1 MSRGDAHT
9 APPRRPLLH
18 DLDAFDD
25 DEAAAGAEGSLV
37 ALIEPSPRK
46 PAAPVAPGAVVSKG
60 VGGGLAV
67 GGIGA
72 AILALDKALRDH
84 GETLESLTA
93 AGPLAGA
100 LLQNWPLLLFG
111 FLLARI
117 VAVRWREWGD
127 KQRARDLLTARDR
140 KQTIRVLKLVA
151 TETDRVAVEI
161 GALRSDLATVRDLA
175 AATDSRT
182 REDAAALRRHVDE
195 GLGELRS
202 RIGRIEPRN

>member
-1 MSRGDAHT
+1 MTRADAN
-9 APPRRPLLH
+9 PPRRPLLH

-25 DEAAAGAEGSLV
+25 DEVVAGAEASLV
-37 ALIEPSPRK
+37 AHLVEPGPRK
-46 PAAPVAPGAVVSKG
+46 PATAAPVAVVSKG
-60 VGGGLAV
+60 IGSSVAV
-67 GGIGA
+67 GSIGA
-72 AILALDKALRDH
+72 AILALDKVLRDH

-111 FLLARI
+111 FLLARV

-195 GLGELRS
+195 GFAEVWS
-202 RIGRIEPRN
+202 RIGRVEIRN

>member
-1 MSRGDAHT
+1 MSRADAT
-9 APPRRPLLH
+9 PPRRPLLH

-25 DEAAAGAEGSLV
+25 DEATAGAEASLV
-37 ALIEPSPRK
+37 AHLVEPSPRK
-46 PAAPVAPGAVVSKG
+46 PATATASAAVVSKG
-60 VGGGLAV
+60 IGSSVAV
-67 GGIGA
+67 GSIGA
-72 AILALDKALRDH
+72 AILALDKVLRDH

-111 FLLARI
+111 FLLARV